1 MVIEQVSLGIS
12 DHTVHHIEE
21 WGANV
26 SSKNSLG
33 NQQSSYR
40 LDDRVLIEWLKN
52 HQRDIV
58 FTAKLAYEVHG
69 RTEKLGE
76 AIDKLNSDEDLYQQ
90 KDEVAEIWRDLLG
103 KAIVYLKSKDT
114 REKYHDDEDY
124 GVEKLDDFF
133 KTFREFESLLY
144 GAEEERYR
152 DHMAHMLSVF
162 LVGEFLIRET
172 IGFDKIDVG
181 DEGLPEDKK
190 ISVSEKEAMW
200 CIMSLTHDL
209 GIALERI
216 VDISPKAK
224 RMLEKFGIVNMQ
236 ELSYP
241 FLRLPLHDF
250 AIRFISSDLEAP
262 ASNEET
268 RLPHIQSKYVLKFSE
283 AYESRDHGI
292 ISCLVLMK
300 NLVYFLETDYSLDL
314 QRPLNLY
321 DAKQF
326 LIRRN
331 ILRAIAAHN
340 NENIYYLTLPQFPFL
355 LTIFDELHEWG
366 RPRLIEIFEKG
377 KLETFVTVES
387 LSETAISYKIAL
399 HCTATLGD
407 EEKKL
412 MKKEICRRFI
422 RKCEKIK
429 RILRSAVGG
438 QFRNLVLT
446 LEVSDELEAKAL
458 PYKIIHET
466 PENVRVLVDNQ
477 EVTWLELLERLKS

>member
-1 MVIEQVSLGIS
+1 LYQ
-12 DHTVHHIEE
+12 
-21 WGANV
+21 
-26 SSKNSLG
+26 
-33 NQQSSYR
+33 
-40 LDDRVLIEWLKN
+40 LDDRYLIEWLKN
-52 HQRDIV
+52 NRKKIG
-58 FTAKLAYEVHG
+58 FIRKLRHEIHG
-69 RTEKLGE
+69 RTERLAKTIEKLDSNKE
-76 AIDKLNSDEDLYQQ
+76 LYSQ
-90 KDEVAEIWRDLLG
+90 KDEVAETWRDLLG
-103 KAIVYLKSKDT
+103 KAIVYLKSQDE

-162 LVGEFLIRET
+162 LIGELLIRAT

-181 DEGLPEDKK
+181 DKDFPKRGK
-190 ISVSEKEAMW
+190 ISANEKEAMW

-216 VDISPKAK
+216 AEISPKAK
-224 RMLEKFGIVNMQ
+224 GMLTKFGITDMQ

-250 AIRFISSDLEAP
+250 AIQFISSDLVPP
-262 ASNEET
+262 AGKKQ
-268 RLPHIQSKYVLKFSE
+268 RGYIPHIHSKYFLKFSE
-283 AYESRDHGI
+283 AYEKRDHGI

-300 NLVYFLETDYSLDL
+300 NLVYFLESDYLLDL
-314 QRPLNLY
+314 QKPLNSEE
-321 DAKQF
+321 AKQF

-366 RPRLIEIFEKG
+366 RPRLIDMFKMERPTTK
-377 KLETFVTVES
+377 VTVEDLNDTS
-387 LSETAISYKIAL
+387 IHYKITL
-399 HCTATLGD
+399 TMDGEEATRI
-407 EEKKL
+407 KR
-412 MKKEICRRFI
+412 EIGEYFS
-422 RKCEKIK
+422 RKCEKIR

-438 QFRNLVLT
+438 KDRNLKLT
-446 LEVSDELEAKAL
+446 FEVSYKLGTEEKN
-458 PYKIIHET
+458 YKIVHEN
-466 PENVRVLVDNQ
+466 PKNVKLLEDNQ
-477 EVTWLELLERLKS
+477 EISWLELRKKLES